1 MILVFFFLPPFF
13 FSVLRFRR
21 KRDTLFSF
29 FGYVKFL
36 TVSIPVHGTFE
47 AIQDASRWFIVYRIR
62 ATHKKRSISMFWRS
76 FETEISI
83 KALHFYRSKEKR
95 NCGFGLDLL
104 RGGINHFHLK
114 VLLPRYWPIDP
125 FRLLLILGWINH
137 TLSVYFFPQMLH
149 RSTQLTPRRFTILPI
164 QKRYLL
170 SKWRFVRFWLNL
182 LSLIPL
188 PVSRKHQ
195 ISRNWTAITPV
206 AGEISSFRIY
216 KAHRIKLIEAWN
228 CFQFDCATGGTSNY
242 RHRIAMC
249 RLVEFTARKVAL
261 PFICNLF
268 PLWYRAVTK
277 LDSLYGI
284 FFFFFFPSSMQ
295 KCFEKYPYQPIERSP
310 LAC

>member
-1 MILVFFFLPPFF
+1 
-13 FSVLRFRR
+13 
-21 KRDTLFSF
+21 
-29 FGYVKFL
+29 
-36 TVSIPVHGTFE
+36 
-47 AIQDASRWFIVYRIR
+47 
-62 ATHKKRSISMFWRS
+62 
-76 FETEISI
+76 
-83 KALHFYRSKEKR
+83 
-95 NCGFGLDLL
+95 
-104 RGGINHFHLK
+104 
-114 VLLPRYWPIDP
+114 
-125 FRLLLILGWINH
+125 
-137 TLSVYFFPQMLH
+137 MLH

-170 SKWRFVRFWLNL
+170 SKWRFWLNL

-284 FFFFFFPSSMQ
+284 FFFFLLPLFDAKVFREISLSTDRT
-295 KCFEKYPYQPIERSP
+295 KSACLLVSLSLFFEKG
-310 LAC
+310 